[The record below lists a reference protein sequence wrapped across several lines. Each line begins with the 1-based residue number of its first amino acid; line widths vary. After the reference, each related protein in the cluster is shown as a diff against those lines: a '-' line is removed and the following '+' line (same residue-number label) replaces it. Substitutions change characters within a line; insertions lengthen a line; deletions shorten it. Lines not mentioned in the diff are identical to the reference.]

1 MRWPFD
7 HLSVLTHP
15 ASSLLKC
22 ELERYCN
29 LVHSIQPQWKRNIQK
44 TLNSL
49 NYSSLKPDEVWD
61 LRHDD
66 VKMKYCE
73 MWNTL
78 SLLHESLLVL
88 HFSLSG
94 LGKPCWENST
104 HPESITGLAGE
115 SKAFWNANG
124 GLYNCILHGALRLCF
139 YNAVLRLVRADS
151 WSWNR
156 RGSRRVFRYRQ
167 IELSNGIFWQSIGGN
182 QFPYKHLRSVPK
194 SPGEIMDMLTIH
206 ERQMIYSTSLSA

>member
-1 MRWPFD
+1 MLCLKSSSLNKCQIYLYFEVQINSAIKSLVNVMCGD
-7 HLSVLTHP
+7 HLIISLFS
-15 ASSLLKC
+15 ASSLLKR
-22 ELERYCN
+22 ELERYCY
-29 LVHSIQPQWKRNIQK
+29 LVHSIQPQWKRNVQN

-49 NYSSLKPDEVWD
+49 NYSLKPDRVWD

-73 MWNTL
+73 LRNTH

-124 GLYNCILHGALRLCF
+124 GLYNCILHGVLWLCCLQCSF
-139 YNAVLRLVRADS
+139 KA
-151 WSWNR
+151 
-156 RGSRRVFRYRQ
+156 RQ
-167 IELSNGIFWQSIGGN
+167 GW
-182 QFPYKHLRSVPK
+182 
-194 SPGEIMDMLTIH
+194 
-206 ERQMIYSTSLSA
+206 